1 MVCKWQAMK
10 LVCELEW
17 KLSVMS
23 RLSAMP
29 SRHRLM
35 LAAVGSDQP
44 SVHTRS
50 LGTAAQNLQ

>member
-1 MVCKWQAMK
+1 MK

-17 KLSVMS
+17 KLSVLS
-23 RLSAMP
+23 RLSAM
-29 SRHRLM
+29 SLQHKLI
-35 LAAVGSDQP
+35 LAAVDSDQP